1 MRQIESLGVAIPE
14 SKCIIPTMER
24 YLPLFLCICLTLP
37 VVAQDEQPQHAEFH
51 AAAEHF
57 EKLAKLFRHSA
68 DLATPAVV
76 NIKVT
81 QNRSI
86 KGNRSPKMPI
96 EESGSGIIATI
107 AQQQVILTNRHVV
120 EETEPNSVQ
129 ILTHDRRILTP
140 TKIASNVD
148 FDLAII
154 EVTETLLPSVRFGDS
169 DQVRVGDIVLAIGNP
184 FGLDR
189 SVSMGI
195 ISAVGRRHVPG
206 AVASTP
212 RVGFFQTDA
221 AVNPG
226 SSGGML
232 LNLRGEV
239 IGILTAIAT
248 QGGGNEGV
256 AFVMPIKAVLRIAE
270 QLVQTGTVLKPHIGC
285 NFEPTISVEERRKL
299 DIDRLVGAKI
309 KGIATETP
317 ADRSGLKA
325 GDVVLKLGDTEV
337 EDDLH
342 IIHLIAQSEID
353 KPMVLRINRNKEIL
367 HITVTP
373 EAQLSR

>member
-1 MRQIESLGVAIPE
+1 
-14 SKCIIPTMER
+14 MER
-24 YLPLFLCICLTLP
+24 YLPIFLCLCLTLP
-37 VVAQDEQPQHAEFH
+37 VAAQDGQQQREEFH
-51 AAAEHF
+51 VAAEHF
-57 EKLAKLFRHSA
+57 DKLAELFRQSTE
-68 DLATPAVV
+68 LATPAVV

-81 QNRSI
+81 QNRSVR
-86 KGNRSPKMPI
+86 GNRSPKMPS

-107 AQQQVILTNRHVV
+107 AQKQVILTNRHVI
-120 EETEPNSVQ
+120 EEAEPNAIQ

-140 TKIASNVD
+140 TKIAANAD
-148 FDLAII
+148 FDLAVI
-154 EVTETLLPSVRFGDS
+154 EVAEALPPSVRFGDS
-169 DQVRVGDIVLAIGNP
+169 DQVHVGDIVLAVGNP

-206 AVASTP
+206 ADVSTP

-221 AVNPG
+221 SVNPG

-248 QGGGNEGV
+248 QSGRNEGV
-256 AFVMPIKAVLRIAE
+256 AFVMPINAVLRIVE

-285 NFEPTISVEERRKL
+285 NFEPAISIEERRRL
-299 DIDRLVGAKI
+299 DIDRLIGAKI
-309 KGIATETP
+309 RGIAAETP
-317 ADRSGLKA
+317 ADKAGLKA
-325 GDVVLKLGDTEV
+325 GDVVLMFGNIEV

-342 IIHLIAQSEID
+342 IIHLVAQSDID
-353 KPMVLRINRNKEIL
+353 KPVVLQVNRNKEI
-367 HITVTP
+367 HHVTVTP
-373 EAQLSR
+373 AAQLSR